1 MEKNVENIGV
11 CRKNVVPL
19 SMKNTLY
26 MTDNILQNIFQSLS
40 NRELASMTLIGLL
53 SLYFIL
59 FKSDRKSTYQVIKT
73 ILSPKILIP
82 YSLLSLCIIAMCYM
96 LQLVGMWRN
105 EYLKD
110 VILYSFTAFPL
121 LMEVISYSSQQ
132 EFGQLVFKQVKYS
145 ALISAYLNIYTLG
158 YIGELLLQFVLCFLS
173 LSVAIVQVQSK
184 QDQSSEQLLGCFN
197 KVNMILGFAI
207 IIFMLY
213 QTYTHPIGSTLSM
226 FLQSVALP
234 TILTITIVPYLYM
247 FTIYCAYDQWF
258 VRLYYSVNKNKNEY
272 RLRKKMLFHT
282 CKINLHKIRYFEEH
296 LKLFMFDSSQ
306 DFIFAIQQCDLE
318 YQNIGK
324 Y

>member
-1 MEKNVENIGV
+1 MIND
-11 CRKNVVPL
+11 L
-19 SMKNTLY
+19 S
-26 MTDNILQNIFQSLS
+26 QNLFQALS
-40 NRELASMTLIGLL
+40 NRELASMTIIGLL
-53 SLYFIL
+53 SLYFIS
-59 FKSDRKSTYQVIKT
+59 FKSVRKSTYQVIKT

-173 LSVAIVQVQSK
+173 VSIATIQVQKK

-197 KVNMILGFAI
+197 KTNVILGFAI
-207 IIFMLY
+207 LIFMLY
-213 QTYTHPIGSTLSM
+213 QTFTHPIGSTLSM

-234 TILTITIVPYLYM
+234 TILTITIVPYLYI

-272 RLRKKMLFHT
+272 RLRKKKLFHT

-306 DFIFAIQQCDLE
+306 DFISAIQQCNLE
-318 YQNIGK
+318 YQNVGK

>member
-1 MEKNVENIGV
+1 
-11 CRKNVVPL
+11 
-19 SMKNTLY
+19 
-26 MTDNILQNIFQSLS
+26 
-40 NRELASMTLIGLL
+40 
-53 SLYFIL
+53 
-59 FKSDRKSTYQVIKT
+59 
-73 ILSPKILIP
+73 
-82 YSLLSLCIIAMCYM
+82 M
-96 LQLVGMWRN
+96 LQLVGMWRI

-110 VILYSFTAFPL
+110 VILYSFTALPL

-173 LSVAIVQVQSK
+173 VSIATIQVQKK

-197 KVNMILGFAI
+197 KINMILGFAI

-247 FTIYCAYDQWF
+247 FTIYYAYDQWF

-272 RLRKKMLFHT
+272 RLRKKILFHT
-282 CKINLHKIRYFEEH
+282 CGLNLRKIRYFEGGI
-296 LKLFMFDSSQ
+296 KLFVLESHAE
-306 DFIFAIQQCDLE
+306 FISAVQQYDIE
-318 YQNIGK
+318 YRNVIK
-324 Y
+324 H

>member
-1 MEKNVENIGV
+1 
-11 CRKNVVPL
+11 
-19 SMKNTLY
+19 

-40 NRELASMTLIGLL
+40 NRELASMTIIGLL
-53 SLYFIL
+53 SLYCIS
-59 FKSDRKSTYQVIKT
+59 FKSVKSTYQVIKT

-145 ALISAYLNIYTLG
+145 ALISTYLNIYTLG
-158 YIGELLLQFVLCFLS
+158 YLGELLLQSVLCFLS
-173 LSVAIVQVQSK
+173 VSIATIQVQKK

-197 KVNMILGFAI
+197 KTNVILGFAI
-207 IIFMLY
+207 LIFMLY
-213 QTYTHPIGSTLSM
+213 QTFTHPIGSIVSM

-234 TILTITIVPYLYM
+234 TILTITIV
-247 FTIYCAYDQWF
+247 
-258 VRLYYSVNKNKNEY
+258 
-272 RLRKKMLFHT
+272 
-282 CKINLHKIRYFEEH
+282 
-296 LKLFMFDSSQ
+296 
-306 DFIFAIQQCDLE
+306 
-318 YQNIGK
+318 
-324 Y
+324 

>member
-1 MEKNVENIGV
+1 
-11 CRKNVVPL
+11 
-19 SMKNTLY
+19 MK
-26 MTDNILQNIFQSLS
+26 NILQNIIQLFST
-40 NRELASMTLIGLL
+40 RELATITLVIPILL
-53 SLYFIL
+53 YLI
-59 FKSDRKSTYQVIKT
+59 SDKKVRKSTFNLVKEFLFSKVIFIH
-73 ILSPKILIP
+73 ILLYCWIAITCYIL
-82 YSLLSLCIIAMCYM
+82 Y
-96 LQLVGMWRN
+96 LVGLWRT

-110 VILYSFTAFPL
+110 VICYSAAVFPL
-121 LMEVISYSSQQ
+121 LWHVIKFSSQQ
-132 EFGQLVFKQVKYS
+132 EFTGLLLKQVKYS

-173 LSVAIVQVQSK
+173 LSVAIVQVQRK

-197 KVNMILGFAI
+197 KINMILGFAI

>member
-1 MEKNVENIGV
+1 MIND
-11 CRKNVVPL
+11 L
-19 SMKNTLY
+19 S
-26 MTDNILQNIFQSLS
+26 QNIFQSLS

-53 SLYFIL
+53 SLYFIS
-59 FKSDRKSTYQVIKT
+59 FQSIRKSSYQVIKT
-73 ILSPKILIP
+73 MLSPKILIP
-82 YSLLSLCIIAMCYM
+82 YSLLSLCIIVLCYM
-96 LQLVGMWRN
+96 LQLVGMWRI

-158 YIGELLLQFVLCFLS
+158 YIGELLLQFVLCLLS
-173 LSVAIVQVQSK
+173 LSVAIVQVQRK

-197 KVNMILGFAI
+197 KINMILGFAI